1 MSRFLLVVCGGGCK
15 TNSNEFSAGIV
26 PCDCRLHFLPI
37 LRYDELNL
45 CPLDIFALHLSS
57 VHISACYSLRLLSSP
72 TLISPCSRSSTR
84 LSGPLA
90 PRPLIL
96 TAESPSLPEVH
107 GVCIYRLPLLKLM
120 SLPRYRLR
128 DSRFFA
134 RMGCRVIMV
143 NRKEDQGESAIERIK
158 AECKGEGTAAK
169 IEWVG
174 LDLGSLKMV
183 KEVMGGLAKSLDRL
197 DLVSRPRSY
206 L

>member
-1 MSRFLLVVCGGGCK
+1 MADYIYTDSFSLAHNPRNWVSLRKRRVAALGQSSRITLSRFLLVVCGGGCK

-107 GVCIYRLPLLKLM
+107 GVCVYRLPLLKLM

-128 DSRFFA
+128 DFPLLRTYG
-134 RMGCRVIMV
+134 MPCHH
-143 NRKEDQGESAIERIK
+143 GES
-158 AECKGEGTAAK
+158 
-169 IEWVG
+169 
-174 LDLGSLKMV
+174 
-183 KEVMGGLAKSLDRL
+183 
-197 DLVSRPRSY
+197 
-206 L
+206 